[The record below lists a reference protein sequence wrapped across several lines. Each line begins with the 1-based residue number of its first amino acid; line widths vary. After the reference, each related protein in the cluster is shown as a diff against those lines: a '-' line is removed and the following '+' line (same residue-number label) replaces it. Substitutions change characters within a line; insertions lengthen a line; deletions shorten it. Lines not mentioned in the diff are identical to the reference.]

1 MAHKIFYFL
10 ILQVILV
17 SCIGKKKHLEQIQA
31 LKNSINATS
40 ISVSETLDSLGILE
54 QSLRLQLAEKT
65 GENNILNLLREE
77 LAEDIE
83 VLENQIAS
91 LIDNANGQEKV
102 LRNRVVSLQS
112 HIEKKENQ
120 LENIEILLAGY
131 GDLFQEIKDSIE
143 IPFPIDSMEGVTL
156 SVNPFEL
163 VLTFQEELIFEKG
176 SLAVSEEGYGTLD
189 SLARIIEPFLKF
201 KVEIQVHTDTERP
214 NRKFKNNWDFSMGRA
229 AILADFFIG
238 EKGFSATRLS
248 ASGQADFLPME
259 SNSDE
264 DGRQKNRRISFM
276 FRPQNASLVRDIR
289 EILSQR

>member
-91 LIDNANGQEKV
+91 LIDNANDQEKV

-120 LENIEILLAGY
+120 LENVEILLAGY

-176 SLAVSEEGYGTLD
+176 SLAVSEGGYGTLD

-229 AILADFFIG
+229 AVLADFFIG

>member
-91 LIDNANGQEKV
+91 LIDNANDQEKV

-120 LENIEILLAGY
+120 LENVEILLAGY

-143 IPFPIDSMEGVTL
+143 IPFRIDSMEGVTL

-229 AILADFFIG
+229 AVLADFFIG

>member
-40 ISVSETLDSLGILE
+40 ISVSETLDSLSILE

-91 LIDNANGQEKV
+91 LIDNANDQEKV

-112 HIEKKENQ
+112 HIKKKENQ
-120 LENIEILLAGY
+120 LENVEILLAGY

-229 AILADFFIG
+229 AVLADFFIG

>member
-91 LIDNANGQEKV
+91 LIDNANDQEKV

-120 LENIEILLAGY
+120 LENVEILLAGY

-143 IPFPIDSMEGVTL
+143 IPFPIDSMEGVSL

-189 SLARIIEPFLKF
+189 SLALIIEPFLKF

-229 AILADFFIG
+229 AVLADFFIG

>member
-1 MAHKIFYFL
+1 MAHKIFYFFL
-10 ILQVILV
+10 LQVIV
-17 SCIGKKKHLEQIQA
+17 ASCIGKKKHLEQVQA
-31 LKNSINATS
+31 LNNAIEATNVSI
-40 ISVSETLDSLGILE
+40 SETLDSLSILE
-54 QSLRLQLAEKT
+54 QSLRFQLAEKT
-65 GENNILNLLREE
+65 GENNILNLLRDE
-77 LAEDIE
+77 LEGEIE

-91 LIDNANGQEKV
+91 LIDNANDQEKV

-112 HIEKKENQ
+112 HIKKKENQ
-120 LENIEILLAGY
+120 LENVEILLAGY

-229 AILADFFIG
+229 AVLADFFIG

>member
-1 MAHKIFYFL
+1 MAHKIFYFFL
-10 ILQVILV
+10 LQVIV
-17 SCIGKKKHLEQIQA
+17 ASCIGKKKHLEQVQA
-31 LKNSINATS
+31 LNNAIEATNVSI
-40 ISVSETLDSLGILE
+40 SETLDSLSILE

-65 GENNILNLLREE
+65 GENNILNLLRDE
-77 LAEDIE
+77 LEGEIE

-91 LIDNANGQEKV
+91 LIDNANDQEKV

-120 LENIEILLAGY
+120 LENVEILLAGY

-189 SLARIIEPFLKF
+189 SLSRIIEPFLKF

-229 AILADFFIG
+229 AVLADFFIG

>member
-1 MAHKIFYFL
+1 MAHKIFYFFL
-10 ILQVILV
+10 LQVIV
-17 SCIGKKKHLEQIQA
+17 ASCIGKKKHLEQVQA
-31 LKNSINATS
+31 LNNAIEATNVSI
-40 ISVSETLDSLGILE
+40 SETLDSLSILE

-91 LIDNANGQEKV
+91 LIDNANDQEKV

-120 LENIEILLAGY
+120 LENVEILLAGY

-189 SLARIIEPFLKF
+189 SLSRIIEPFLKF

-229 AILADFFIG
+229 AVLADFFIG

>member
-91 LIDNANGQEKV
+91 LIDNANDQEKV

-120 LENIEILLAGY
+120 LENVEILLAGY

-229 AILADFFIG
+229 AVLADFFIG

>member
-1 MAHKIFYFL
+1 MAHKIFYFFL
-10 ILQVILV
+10 LQVIV
-17 SCIGKKKHLEQIQA
+17 ASCIGKKKHLEQVQA
-31 LKNSINATS
+31 LNNAIEATNVSI
-40 ISVSETLDSLGILE
+40 SETLDSLSILE
-54 QSLRLQLAEKT
+54 QSLRFQLAEKT
-65 GENNILNLLREE
+65 GENNILNLLRDE
-77 LAEDIE
+77 LEGEIE

-91 LIDNANGQEKV
+91 LIDNANDQEKV

-120 LENIEILLAGY
+120 LENVEILLAGY

-229 AILADFFIG
+229 AVLADFFIG

>member
-91 LIDNANGQEKV
+91 LIDNANDQEKV

-120 LENIEILLAGY
+120 LENVEILLAGY

-189 SLARIIEPFLKF
+189 SLALIIEPFLKF

-229 AILADFFIG
+229 AVLADFFIG